1 MAQFH
6 EHDLVANKFM
16 DKKHMDKVL
25 QKSSYKTEEALF
37 AAIGFGEIGAITIF
51 NRLTEDERRE
61 EERAKAR
68 AEAEELVKGGEV
80 KVENK
85 KDTLKVRHEGGV
97 VIQGASGLLIRI
109 AKCCNPVPGD
119 EIVGYIT
126 KGRGVAIHRRDCM
139 NLRAQDNYEQRL
151 IDVEWEDNNT
161 TKDYIAH
168 IDIYGL
174 NRAGLLNDI
183 LQVLSNT
190 AKMISTVNIH
200 IHNNIFNLL
209 NRILIIILLHIC
221 KANKNHRIGSLQLA
235 IFLLFPNGKS
245 LKKVSSFCILSW
257 KKTVQHTH
265 IQCFSKSPRT
275 GNKGNIICIF
285 PPLPDEIRFI
295 NIKIV
300 VFS

>member
-85 KDTLKVRHEGGV
+85 KRHLEGPSRRWRGHPRRF
-97 VIQGASGLLIRI
+97 GLLIRI
-109 AKCCNPVPGD
+109 AECCNPVPGD

-126 KGRGVAIHRRDCM
+126 KGRGVAIHRQDCM

-151 IDVEWEDNNT
+151 IDVGGKIT
-161 TKDYIAH
+161 TRPKTTSLTSIFTD
-168 IDIYGL
+168 
-174 NRAGLLNDI
+174 
-183 LQVLSNT
+183 
-190 AKMISTVNIH
+190 STV
-200 IHNNIFNLL
+200 
-209 NRILIIILLHIC
+209 
-221 KANKNHRIGSLQLA
+221 
-235 IFLLFPNGKS
+235 
-245 LKKVSSFCILSW
+245 
-257 KKTVQHTH
+257 
-265 IQCFSKSPRT
+265 
-275 GNKGNIICIF
+275 
-285 PPLPDEIRFI
+285 PDF
-295 NIKIV
+295 
-300 VFS
+300 